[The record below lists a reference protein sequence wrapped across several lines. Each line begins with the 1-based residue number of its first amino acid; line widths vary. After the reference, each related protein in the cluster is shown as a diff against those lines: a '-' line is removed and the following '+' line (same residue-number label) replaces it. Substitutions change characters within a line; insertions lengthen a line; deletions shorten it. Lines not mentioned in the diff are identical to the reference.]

1 MSASEPDI
9 SESSNLESPS
19 PQSDSPYSSPSQ
31 QVPQLANFL
40 TVLSCGDNTFNY
52 DTGKYNTKTD
62 YSTKA
67 LYCCTNKKYMFL
79 CFFTILP
86 AVSSH
91 RYSTYFVGMILL

>member
-67 LYCCTNKKYMFL
+67 FYLLHQQKIHVSL
-79 CFFTILP
+79 FFYNTSCSFESPL
-86 AVSSH
+86 
-91 RYSTYFVGMILL
+91 